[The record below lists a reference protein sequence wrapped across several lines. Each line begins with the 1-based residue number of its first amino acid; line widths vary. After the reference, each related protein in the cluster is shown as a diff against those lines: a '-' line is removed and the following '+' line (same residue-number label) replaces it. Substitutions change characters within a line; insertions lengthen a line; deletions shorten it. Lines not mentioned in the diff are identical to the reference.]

1 MLDFLL
7 AVWVA
12 LGTLYVMY
20 FFNYKFRIRLYL
32 LLLEY
37 KPFARDTVAYNGEML
52 YYKGIMACFIKDRST
67 MWFTS
72 VTYSDLGEI
81 AYILREEVKAMYRQS
96 V

>member
-7 AVWVA
+7 TVWLVF
-12 LGTLYVMY
+12 GVLYVMY

-32 LLLEY
+32 LLLDY
-37 KPFARDTVAYNGEML
+37 RPFTRDKVAYNGEML
-52 YYKGIMACFIKDRST
+52 YYNGIMACFVKHHSA

-81 AYILREEVKAMYRQS
+81 AYILKEEVKAMYRES